1 MSAIEDKSSPFKVA
15 LLVFKY
21 AGIFNKENR
30 PWSLIFTKANTLVTI
45 CVTILS
51 CVDMIWGNEE
61 MPEFVS
67 ALSAFLI
74 SIHIN
79 GKLFNFIYRETEIGH
94 FIERMEKLRQKILQE
109 NCGKQIVLRADRVS
123 IKMAKYYALFVL
135 CCPTLSVASSI
146 IINNVIGNRKAQP
159 FFQIWLPWDITDI
172 RINIAT
178 NILVIFC
185 VTPSVLVHLTFATFS
200 FIFTIEMSSFLQVL
214 QSKLETLRLND
225 KMVYRLH
232 AEIIQL
238 VEDYN
243 NLFSLQIY
251 MEICLSSVQPCGFGY
266 TLIKAFKTHD
276 IRMVDF
282 IYKFLL
288 TIVVPFIICTCGQEV
303 NTQLEKLHSSCYMCD
318 WFEEKP
324 ASRRYLLQLMMSTVR
339 PHAIGFRRMI
349 TFDYVCFTSVLQGIY
364 SFLTLVNQFGE

>member
-1 MSAIEDKSSPFKVA
+1 MKQEDKSPFKVA
-15 LLVFKY
+15 FLVFKY
-21 AGIFNKENR
+21 AGIFNQEHR
-30 PWSLIFTKANTLVTI
+30 PWSLICTTVNTLLTV
-45 CVTILS
+45 CLSILS
-51 CVDMIWGNEE
+51 CVDLIWGNEE

-67 ALSAFLI
+67 ALSAFTI
-74 SIHIN
+74 SLHVN

-109 NCGKQIVLRADRVS
+109 NCGKQIILRADRVS
-123 IKMAKYYALFVL
+123 IKMAKYYAVFFT
-135 CCPTLSVASSI
+135 CCPMFSAVSNI
-146 IINNVIGNRKAQP
+146 IINNILGNRKPQL
-159 FFQIWLPWDITDI
+159 FFQIWIPWNITDF
-172 RINIAT
+172 RT
-178 NILVIFC
+178 NLAAAIFVIIC
-185 VTPSVLVHLTFATFS
+185 ITPSVLVHLTFTTFS

-266 TLIKAFKTHD
+266 TLMKAFKTHD